1 MDAIADYSSSDT
13 DTDTDESHPE
23 SPIPPGP
30 RTGSSSR
37 RRQFPHVDGQFACS
51 VFIPAPAPPSTALN
65 IPPNFTTI
73 PGDELHLSLS
83 RTVPI
88 VDAQRHSI
96 LAELTKAVKKVTSA
110 RRRAKF
116 DVRIGPQTHLLA
128 NDDASRTFLALAAHD
143 PTKTLSDLV
152 DATTAVFTRHGLPG
166 YYTEKLMHVSVAW
179 RIGDHRAR
187 TPPFDRG
194 RTYTVPVD
202 RVVCR
207 IGKKDFAIAV

>member
-13 DTDTDESHPE
+13 DSDADESPPE
-23 SPIPPGP
+23 PPIPPGP
-30 RTGSSSR
+30 QTGSSP

-51 VFIPAPAPPSTALN
+51 VFIPAPAPPPTALH
-65 IPPNFTTI
+65 IPPNFTAI

-83 RTVPI
+83 RTVPV

-110 RRRAKF
+110 KRRAKL
-116 DVRIGPQTHLLA
+116 DVRIGPQTLPLA

-143 PTKTLSDLV
+143 PTSTLHDLV
-152 DATTAVFTRHGLPG
+152 DATTAVFIRHGLPG
-166 YYTEKLMHVSVAW
+166 YYPEKLMHVSVAW

-187 TPPFDRG
+187 TPPLDGG

-207 IGKKDFAIAV
+207 IGKKDFGISL